1 MAMSG
6 TARFVPSRLFQPEMV
21 PSSVEKRNEALVPLE
36 RTMPL
41 APAVVT
47 EPAGVPFV
55 EDEDAGGTRTRK
67 TIASVVAL
75 TTKLSPLLAV
85 LIHQVGLTEMPH
97 GLRKLGSMVVAGTEP
112 SESRLVTL

>member
-1 MAMSG
+1 MARPGYEAPADVLLMAMSG
-6 TARFVPSRLFQPEMV
+6 TARFIPSAAFQPEMA
-21 PSSVEKRNEALVPLE
+21 PSSEEKRNEALALLE

-47 EPAGVPFV
+47 EPAGVPV
-55 EDEDAGGTRTRK
+55 LEDGDAGGQTTLK
-67 TIASVVAL
+67 TIALVAAL

-97 GLRKLGSMVVAGTEP
+97 GLRK
-112 SESRLVTL
+112 